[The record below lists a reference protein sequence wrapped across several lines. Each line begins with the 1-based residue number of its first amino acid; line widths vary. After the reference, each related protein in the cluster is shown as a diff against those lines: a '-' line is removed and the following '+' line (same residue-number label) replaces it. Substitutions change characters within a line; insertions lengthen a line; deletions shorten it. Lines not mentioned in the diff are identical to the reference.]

1 MQFTVHGRRSGFRV
15 MGLLIGCLGLPALG
29 QEQQPLRGHYEAW
42 SHGVPQGVAI
52 FDSGLASDRDCV
64 LQFLRAD
71 GSICRTLVTRLAGPA
86 EGAPL
91 AWACLDGSCVGS
103 DLFVCH
109 SADNPLDRLVLF
121 CDDSTEYELL
131 GPQQLLDPSSAGLSM
146 RTALTD
152 ASFQLIPTLYSGTA
166 APQPLCA
173 VTVDAAPLA
182 TGVLLV

>member
-1 MQFTVHGRRSGFRV
+1 MTRRLAMQFTVHGWRSGFRV

-91 AWACLDGSCVGS
+91 AWAAG
-103 DLFVCH
+103 
-109 SADNPLDRLVLF
+109 RQ
-121 CDDSTEYELL
+121 L
-131 GPQQLLDPSSAGLSM
+131 GTDPQSGIEPTSPRSEHPA
-146 RTALTD
+146 RATALR
-152 ASFQLIPTLYSGTA
+152 A
-166 APQPLCA
+166 
-173 VTVDAAPLA
+173 
-182 TGVLLV
+182 